1 MAQYGMNPF
10 AFSTK
15 FKVGRLTGKQAFS
28 TWSRNET
35 AKYIKEAERR
45 MFRAAAFCRTDMRRG
60 FGRRTVKKLGR
71 NGYGWASSSPSAA
84 GSAPRKSRK
93 GRGKQGLQFVTFN
106 QEKQFRFR
114 IGSDMF
120 PADGYGDQTNFH
132 GDVMHN
138 AGGNGIV
145 LLPLHQDQM
154 DNFSRG
160 LAMTGKIPWPMVP
173 KMCHYPKR
181 NYLESPKK
189 KTIKQ
194 FKTLF
199 SRLNV
204 RSGSLAR

>member
-10 AFSTK
+10 SFTTK

-28 TWSRNET
+28 TWSRNNT
-35 AKYIKEAERR
+35 IKYIAEAERR

-60 FGRRTVKKLGR
+60 FGRRTVKTLGR
-71 NGYGWASSSPSAA
+71 GGYGWASSSPSPS
-84 GSAPRKSRK
+84 GSPPRKSRK
-93 GRGKQGLQFVTFN
+93 GRGKQGLQFVTFK
-106 QEKQFRFR
+106 QEQQFRFR

-120 PADGYGDQTNFH
+120 PADGYGQQTSFH

-138 AGGNGIV
+138 SGGSGVV

-154 DNFSRG
+154 PRNMRG
-160 LAMTGKIPWPMVP
+160 LAMSGKIPWPMVP
-173 KMCHYPKR
+173 KVCHYPKR
-181 NYLESPKK
+181 NYLETPKK

-194 FKTLF
+194 FPKLF

-204 RSGSLAR
+204 RSGSLQR